1 MCILALKVCILCGYF
16 IMTSKREALA
26 IGNQTLSPEWTL
38 TYQDIPGQD
47 LVPAHYKTGSTI
59 ATISVAK
66 AALQESE
73 NRVVMRDFR
82 GELNKLF
89 QYS

>member
-1 MCILALKVCILCGYF
+1 ME
-16 IMTSKREALA
+16 SKREALA
-26 IGNQTLSPEWTL
+26 ISDQTISREWTL
-38 TYQDIPGQD
+38 THQDIPDIPSQD
-47 LVPAHYKTGSTI
+47 LAPARCKTGSTL
-59 ATISVAK
+59 ATILVAK

-73 NRVVMRDFR
+73 SQVVMRDFR